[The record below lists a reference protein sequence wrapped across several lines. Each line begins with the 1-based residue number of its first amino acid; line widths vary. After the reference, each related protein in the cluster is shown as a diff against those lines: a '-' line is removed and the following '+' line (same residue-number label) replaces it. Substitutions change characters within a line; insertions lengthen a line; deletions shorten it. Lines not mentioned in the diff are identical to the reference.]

1 MTFYEILVN
10 AVRCGLLREGRW
22 FALLVLVMLL
32 IILSLVIEMRGKI
45 YKKLGIKDKKRSVK

>member
-1 MTFYEILVN
+1 MSFYEILVN

-32 IILSLVIEMRGKI
+32 LIMSLVIEMRGKI

>member
-1 MTFYEILVN
+1 MSFYEILVN

-22 FALLVLVMLL
+22 FALLVLVMLV

-45 YKKLGIKDKKRSVK
+45 YKKLGIKDKK

>member
-45 YKKLGIKDKKRSVK
+45 YEKLGIKDKKRSVK

>member
-1 MTFYEILVN
+1 MTLYEILVN